1 MAMVR
6 CPNTK
11 REISTGIQ
19 MDRETFLSK
28 PVFFRRTYYPLCCM
42 THEWFAKDAWVCDF
56 QLISL
61 WCNLRSAMRFRP

>member
-1 MAMVR
+1 MAMVMVR

-28 PVFFRRTYYPLCCM
+28 PVFFRCTYCPLCRT
-42 THEWFAKDAWVCDF
+42 THEWFAKEAWVCD
-56 QLISL
+56 S
-61 WCNLRSAMRFRP
+61 N

>member
-1 MAMVR
+1 MAIVMIR

-28 PVFFRRTYYPLCCM
+28 PVFFHRTYCPLCRM
-42 THEWFAKDAWVCDF
+42 THEWFAKDAWVCD
-56 QLISL
+56 S
-61 WCNLRSAMRFRP
+61 N